1 MVNEMAEVKKPRLK
15 KSKEIKETV
24 FLWEGKDKKGKIQ
37 KGEIRAVSDSVV
49 KVALRSKGIRVTK
62 VKKQRFAKSKPI
74 KQGDVA
80 VFTRQLATMMKSG
93 VPLLQSFEIVA
104 NGHANPSVAK
114 LLYDIKNEVEQG
126 SSMAQAFAKHPDYFD
141 DLFCNLVE
149 AGEKAGI
156 LDMILDRLALYQEKI
171 QNIKSKIKS
180 AMFYPIA
187 VMGVATV
194 VTAILMIFV
203 VPSFKT
209 VFESF
214 GAELPAPTQI
224 VMNISDFFVAN
235 WYLLL
240 GGFTASLM
248 AFKRAL
254 KTSEKVRHGFERV
267 LLRLPIMGVILHKS
281 AVARWAR
288 TLATM
293 FAAGVPLVE
302 ALGSVAGAA
311 GNIVYYTATKNIQ
324 REVETGQSLTVSMQE
339 QNLFPN
345 MMIQMAQIG
354 EESGSLDS
362 MLNKV
367 AEFYEGEV
375 DDAVASMS
383 SLIEPLIISFL
394 GVVVGGLVVAMY
406 LPIFKMAGTV

>member
-1 MVNEMAEVKKPRLK
+1 MAVAKKNNK
-15 KSKEIKETV
+15 DIKEVV
-24 FLWEGKDKKGKIQ
+24 FVWEGKDKRGKIL
-37 KGEIRAVSDSVV
+37 KGDMKAVSDSVV
-49 KVALRSKGIRVTK
+49 RVALRSKGISVTK
-62 VKKQRFAKSKPI
+62 VKKQRFSSSKPV
-74 KQGDVA
+74 KQSDVA

-93 VPLLQSFEIVA
+93 VPLLQSFDIVA
-104 NGHANPSVAK
+104 NGHANPTVSK
-114 LLYDIKNEVEQG
+114 LLMEIKNEVEQG
-126 SSMAQAFAKHPDYFD
+126 SSLSQAFSKHPKYFD
-141 DLFCNLVE
+141 ELYCNLVE

-156 LDMILDRLALYQEKI
+156 LEMILDRLAVYQEKI
-171 QNIKSKIKS
+171 QEIKRKIKS

-187 VMGVATV
+187 VLGVASV

-214 GAELPAPTQI
+214 GAELPGPTQV

-235 WYLLL
+235 YHFMLMILI
-240 GGFTASLM
+240 GGFL
-248 AFKRAL
+248 AFRHAM
-254 KTSEKVRHGFERV
+254 KTSIKVRHGFERT
-267 LLRLPIMGVILHKS
+267 LLKLPIMGPILHKS

-324 REVETGQSLTVSMQE
+324 REVETGQSLTVCIQE

-375 DDAVASMS
+375 DDAVAGMS

-394 GVVVGGLVVAMY
+394 GIVVGGLVVAMY
-406 LPIFKMAGTV
+406 LPIFKMAGAV

>member
-1 MVNEMAEVKKPRLK
+1 MVNIKKN
-15 KSKEIKETV
+15 KEIKEV
-24 FLWEGKDKKGKIQ
+24 IFIWEAKDKRGKTQ
-37 KGEIRAVSDSVV
+37 KGEMRAVSDAVV
-49 KVALRSKGIRVTK
+49 RVMLRSKGLK
-62 VKKQRFAKSKPI
+62 AVKIKRQYLSNARAI
-74 KQGDVA
+74 KQSDIA
-80 VFTRQLATMMKSG
+80 IFTRQLSTMMKAG

-104 NGHANPSVAK
+104 NGHINPSVSK
-114 LLYDIKNEVEQG
+114 LLYDIRNDVEQG
-126 SSMAQAFAKHPDYFD
+126 SSLAQAFAKHPNQFD
-141 DLFCNLVE
+141 DLYCNLID

-156 LDMILDRLALYQEKI
+156 LEMILERLAIYQEKI
-171 QNIKSKIKS
+171 QIIKSKIKS

-187 VMGVATV
+187 VLAVATI

-203 VPSFKT
+203 VPSFKQ

-214 GAELPAPTQI
+214 GAELPGPTQF
-224 VMNISDFFVAN
+224 VMSISDFFVDY
-235 WYLLL
+235 WYYLVISVMTILFL
-240 GGFTASLM
+240 
-248 AFKRAL
+248 FKRAL
-254 KTSEKVRHGFERV
+254 KTNISFRHNFERF
-267 LLRLPIMGVILHKS
+267 LLKLPILGKILHKS

-302 ALGSVAGAA
+302 ALSSVAGAA
-311 GNIVYYTATKNIQ
+311 GNIVYYNATKKIQ
-324 REVETGQSLTVSMQE
+324 KEVETGQSLTTSMQE

-375 DDAVASMS
+375 DDAVSSMS

-394 GVVVGGLVVAMY
+394 GIIVGGLVVAMY

>member
-1 MVNEMAEVKKPRLK
+1 MAVGKKNNKDVKEV
-15 KSKEIKETV
+15 V
-24 FLWEGKDKKGKIQ
+24 FVWEGKDRRGKLLKGDMK
-37 KGEIRAVSDSVV
+37 AVSDSVV
-49 KVALRSKGIRVTK
+49 RVALRSKGIIATK
-62 VKKQRFAKSKPI
+62 VKKQRFSSAKSV
-74 KQGDVA
+74 KQSDVA

-93 VPLLQSFEIVA
+93 VPLLQSFDIVA
-104 NGHANPSVAK
+104 NGHANPSVSK
-114 LLYDIKNEVEQG
+114 LLMDIKNEVEQG
-126 SSMAQAFAKHPDYFD
+126 SSLSQAFSKHPKYFD
-141 DLFCNLVE
+141 DLYCNLVE

-156 LDMILDRLALYQEKI
+156 LEMILDRLAIYQEKI

-187 VMGVATV
+187 VMGVASV

-214 GAELPAPTQI
+214 GAELPGPTQV

-235 WYLLL
+235 WYFMLFGLV
-240 GGFTASLM
+240 GGLFG
-248 AFKRAL
+248 FRHAL
-254 KTSEKVRHGFERV
+254 RTNIKVRHGFERT
-267 LLRLPIMGVILHKS
+267 LLKLPIMGVILHKS

-324 REVETGQSLTVSMQE
+324 REVETGQSLTVCMQD

-354 EESGSLDS
+354 EESGSLDD

-375 DDAVASMS
+375 DDAVAGMS

-394 GVVVGGLVVAMY
+394 GIVVGGLVVAMY
-406 LPIFKMAGTV
+406 LPIFKMAGAV